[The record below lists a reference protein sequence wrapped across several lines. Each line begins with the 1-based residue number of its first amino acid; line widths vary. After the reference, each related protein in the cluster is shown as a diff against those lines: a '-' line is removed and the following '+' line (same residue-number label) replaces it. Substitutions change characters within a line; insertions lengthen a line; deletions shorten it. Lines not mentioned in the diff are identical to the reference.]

1 MSDETNGYKE
11 YTEEEYRA
19 FMQKHEE
26 KQRQKFQ
33 QEQEA
38 RLAEQRAAEREE
50 RKKQWAAGK
59 AGQLLKALGEAY
71 EAYLAMVENDPSL
84 ADLGLELDEVNQKI
98 FDRMR
103 SRIERAQMA
112 PRCQKLK
119 ADGEYCRA
127 PRLRG
132 KKYCHMHM
140 ALEDA
145 RPRKMG
151 LPTFEDPNGIQVAIQ
166 KGAQGLLDGTLD
178 RKDAGVL
185 GYYLQ
190 LALCNVKQVRFEP
203 E

>member
-1 MSDETNGYKE
+1 MSDEANNGPKQW
-11 YTEEEYRA
+11 TEEEYRA
-19 FMQKHEE
+19 FMREHEE
-26 KQRQKFQ
+26 KQWQKTQ

-38 RLAEQRAAEREE
+38 RRAADREQ
-50 RKKQWAAGK
+50 RKKQWAACK
-59 AGQLLKALGEAY
+59 PGQLLKQLGETY
-71 EAYLAMVENDPSL
+71 EAYRAMVENDPSL
-84 ADLGLELDEVNQKI
+84 VELGLELDEVNQKI

-119 ADGEYCRA
+119 ADCEYCRA
-127 PRLRG
+127 PRIRG

-145 RPRKMG
+145 LPRKMG

-190 LALCNVKQVRFEP
+190 LALSNVKRVRFEP